1 MCAVQCGPA
10 MKSVVQ
16 GCEHFDMSVSDAVG
30 AWTLSP
36 EVACSLAE
44 GSSIRAI
51 THDAGGVE
59 QEIILDSGA
68 DHSALPLSFAGV
80 GTPVEA
86 PNQAFVDAQGNP
98 LPVQQVRMAEVVI
111 GDVCFREF
119 FIIAPVSSPL
129 LCLGRLYRA
138 GWEVRRHEQDLVL
151 GCGDHAIPVDFRRNS
166 LAVQGMIRCVEQTAA
181 AAETRTPPAIRA
193 LIVTLLPV
201 LSSVPC
207 DGRLVKLSD
216 RCCAMHGFSTS
227 YVNTT
232 LFPLHELLWRRTTLV
247 LRKDQSWQ
255 LLEFGEDVAKL
266 ESLDEL
272 LPDPETIESV
282 ITIAHDHILSP
293 DELGFNYVTSDPPPQ
308 PLSVDVEVHEPNEPP
323 RDHDAADDDR
333 AVPADD
339 QAEAPLER
347 RLMPLGD
354 EEVEVNG
361 ARLSSTSTLRAL
373 RAGCKAL
380 GLGTKGSKKQC
391 FERLKKHIQEHALL
405 VENEAHAAALED
417 STRHPRTASIPQTPS
432 PAEIEQHNVTHM
444 PYKNWCELCVRFKG
458 RQDQHRDQDHMG
470 TTETV
475 VSLDYGFC
483 THEEQDAELLT
494 VLVIHDRHTK
504 SFHAVP
510 TKSKAGQSMSY
521 LVTELVRFVS
531 FLGHREVCFRSDDER
546 PLLALV
552 ESAKRACRHLGI
564 KARSQSSPVE
574 DHEANGAVEQAW
586 KQIRSHAGILVV

>member
-30 AWTLSP
+30 TWTLSP

-151 GCGDHAIPVDFRRNS
+151 GCGDHVIPVDFRRNS

-201 LSSVPC
+201 LSSSVPC
-207 DGRLVKLSD
+207 DGRLV
-216 RCCAMHGFSTS
+216 
-227 YVNTT
+227 
-232 LFPLHELLWRRTTLV
+232 
-247 LRKDQSWQ
+247 
-255 LLEFGEDVAKL
+255 
-266 ESLDEL
+266 
-272 LPDPETIESV
+272 
-282 ITIAHDHILSP
+282 
-293 DELGFNYVTSDPPPQ
+293 
-308 PLSVDVEVHEPNEPP
+308 
-323 RDHDAADDDR
+323 
-333 AVPADD
+333 
-339 QAEAPLER
+339 
-347 RLMPLGD
+347 
-354 EEVEVNG
+354 
-361 ARLSSTSTLRAL
+361 
-373 RAGCKAL
+373 
-380 GLGTKGSKKQC
+380 
-391 FERLKKHIQEHALL
+391 
-405 VENEAHAAALED
+405 
-417 STRHPRTASIPQTPS
+417 
-432 PAEIEQHNVTHM
+432 
-444 PYKNWCELCVRFKG
+444 
-458 RQDQHRDQDHMG
+458 
-470 TTETV
+470 
-475 VSLDYGFC
+475 
-483 THEEQDAELLT
+483 
-494 VLVIHDRHTK
+494 
-504 SFHAVP
+504 
-510 TKSKAGQSMSY
+510 
-521 LVTELVRFVS
+521 
-531 FLGHREVCFRSDDER
+531 
-546 PLLALV
+546 
-552 ESAKRACRHLGI
+552 
-564 KARSQSSPVE
+564 
-574 DHEANGAVEQAW
+574 
-586 KQIRSHAGILVV
+586 